1 MRSLAAISGS
11 IRLPHIIFTGVF
23 FSLLLISCSPLN
35 SNTKPESHNAAPG
48 AFKVAMIL
56 PGQINDQSWNQ
67 SGYEGLKLIQKRLG
81 AQIAYTTSVT
91 RTNAET
97 ILRQYAQQDFDFI
110 IIHGG
115 QYLNSSAIVAKEFP
129 RVKFAVV
136 TSYGGNNKNFGALA
150 FRSNEVGYLAG
161 VIAALKTKTNKIS
174 FIGGEPQLI
183 TQEEAILLKRAA
195 LKTKNN
201 LNVSIKWVN
210 SWQDPDKAKSI
221 AATEIANGADVVVTD
236 ADLGN
241 FGVLQAVS
249 GNKSISAIT
258 WMYAIAG
265 VQQKYQLAANNIV
278 TRVVQQVPQL
288 LLEGAT
294 LAQQGRW
301 EGKQYKFGILEGVQD
316 LKSFNSS
323 LTSPQAELVESIKQD
338 ILTGKIDISP

>member
-1 MRSLAAISGS
+1 MRSLPAIYGS

-23 FSLLLISCSPLN
+23 FALLLISCSHLN
-35 SNTKPESHNAAPG
+35 SHTKPESNNAVG

-56 PGQINDQSWNQ
+56 PGPINDQSWNQ
-67 SGYEGLKLIQKRLG
+67 SGYEGLKLIRKQLG
-81 AQIAYTTSVT
+81 AKIAYTPNVT
-91 RTNAET
+91 ANNAEK

-161 VIAALKTKTNKIS
+161 VIAALKTKTNKIA

-183 TQEEAILLKRAA
+183 TQEEAILLKRAVQ
-195 LKTKNN
+195 KTKTNI
-201 LNVSIKWVN
+201 NVSINWVN
-210 SWQDPDKAKSI
+210 SWRDADKAKSI
-221 AATEIANGADVVVTD
+221 AEAQIANGADILVTD

-241 FGVLQAVS
+241 LGVLQAIF
-249 GNKSISAIT
+249 GNKSVSAIT
-258 WMYAIAG
+258 WMYTIDG
-265 VQQKYQLAANNIV
+265 VQEKYQIAANNIV

-301 EGKQYKFGILEGVQD
+301 EGKQYKFGLLEGVQD
-316 LKSFNSS
+316 LTPFNGS
-323 LTSPQAELVESIKQD
+323 LTPQQAEIVKSIKQD
-338 ILTGKIDISP
+338 ILTGKIDIFP